1 MRVGVPARK
10 QGALTLPR
18 LHHLGLT
25 IQYCGASTR
34 RSTLCANICYHDY
47 QNLPRAGGVE
57 LPNSGSLRQPK
68 TRMHQR
74 MILTSKLDSY

>member
-1 MRVGVPARK
+1 VRVGAPARK

-34 RSTLCANICYHDY
+34 RSTRCANICYHDY
-47 QNLPRAGGVE
+47 QNHPRADGVAF
-57 LPNSGSLRQPK
+57 PNSGSLRQPK
-68 TRMHQR
+68 MIVHQR
-74 MILTSKLDSY
+74 MTLTSRLDSY